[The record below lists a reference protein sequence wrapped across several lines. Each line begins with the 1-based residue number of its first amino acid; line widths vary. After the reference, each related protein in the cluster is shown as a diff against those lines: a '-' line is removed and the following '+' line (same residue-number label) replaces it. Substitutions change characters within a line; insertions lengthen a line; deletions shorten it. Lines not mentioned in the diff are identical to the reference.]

1 MRLGGSY
8 THAWTRPDLAG
19 LPIKSTTQIVSLFA
33 SYPVTLTQAHQL
45 TVGGGLDVIDQDIG
59 LGGIPPNRDR
69 LRVLT
74 LHADA
79 GWIDAGSIAG
89 RGGYSPAEPRWS
101 LATSFEAR
109 RGVNILGA
117 SDDCGPTG
125 TARFRSAEH
134 TSELQSLMR
143 ITYAVY

>member
-59 LGGIPPNRDR
+59 LGGIPLNRDR

-89 RGGYSPAEPRWS
+89 RGGYSPAEPDRQS
-101 LATSFEAR
+101 VGEGKRVSVRVALGGR
-109 RGVNILGA
+109 RLLNKKQKNY
-117 SDDCGPTG
+117 STMHK
-125 TARFRSAEH
+125 EN
-134 TSELQSLMR
+134 
-143 ITYAVY
+143 

>member
-59 LGGIPPNRDR
+59 LGGIPLNRDR

-79 GWIDAGSIAG
+79 DWIDAGSHSG
-89 RGGYSPAEPRWS
+89 RGGYSPAEPPWS
-101 LATSFEAR
+101 LATSLEAR
-109 RGVNILGA
+109 RGRKTR
-117 SDDCGPTG
+117 GPTEQFRPAG
-125 TARFRSAEH
+125 TGG
-134 TSELQSLMR
+134 
-143 ITYAVY
+143 